1 LANIPRLLGAFMPER
16 TRSIDALRGIVMVL
30 MVLDHARDFFMGFGG
45 DPTNLA
51 TTTVPLF
58 LTRWITHYCAPTFML
73 LAGTAAYLHS
83 RKHGLDKTRR
93 FLLTRGLWLIFLELT
108 VVRFAWI
115 PDPSYHRSVLQV
127 IWALGWSMLA
137 LSLLSFLPMRGVVL
151 VGALIVLFHNLLDP
165 IDQRQLS
172 TSVQPVWDLLHEP
185 AALHFGAR
193 SVYVAYPI
201 LPWIGVMALGFGV
214 GKLFELP
221 AAKRQSLLLRLGLA
235 LIALFIALRGSNLY
249 GDPQPWTVPAR
260 TPIFTLFSWLNC
272 EKYPPSLAY
281 LLMTL
286 GPALLALRALEK
298 TSSNLLA
305 PFEIVGRVPLFFYIA
320 HLYLLRF
327 SAAPLAAL
335 RFGNSAFE
343 PPPSHAGSPGLGL
356 WAAYAAWVFA
366 LALLYPPCRWF
377 ARKKAASRSVWLSY
391 L

>member
-1 LANIPRLLGAFMPER
+1 LRHIPRLRDAGMLER

-30 MVLDHARDFFMGFGG
+30 MVLDHARDFFMGFSG

-58 LTRWITHYCAPTFML
+58 CTRWITHYCAPTFVL

-83 RKHGLDKTRR
+83 RKHGLSKTRR

-115 PDPSYHRSVLQV
+115 PDPFYLRSVLQV

-137 LSLLSFLPMRGVVL
+137 LSLLSFLPMRGVLL
-151 VGALIVLFHNLLDP
+151 VGALIAALHNLLDP
-165 IDQRQLS
+165 IDRRQLS
-172 TSVQPVWDLLHEP
+172 ANLEPIWDLLHEP
-185 AALHFGAR
+185 AALHLGAR
-193 SVYVAYPI
+193 TVYVAYPV
-201 LPWIGVMALGFGV
+201 LPWIGVMALGFCLGE
-214 GKLFELP
+214 LFELP
-221 AAKRQSLLLRLGLA
+221 AQKRQSLLLRLGLGFIFA
-235 LIALFIALRGSNLY
+235 FIAVRGSNLY
-249 GDPQPWTVPAR
+249 GDPQPWSVQAR
-260 TPIFTLFSWLNC
+260 GPVFTLFSWLNC

-281 LLMTL
+281 LLMTI

-298 TSSNLLA
+298 AGSRMLT
-305 PFEIVGRVPLFFYIA
+305 PFELVGRVPLFFYIA

-327 SAAPLAAL
+327 TAAPLAAL
-335 RFGNSAFE
+335 RFGRLAFE
-343 PPPSHAGSPGLGL
+343 PPPGHAGSPNLGL
-356 WAAYAAWVFA
+356 WAAYAAWAFA
-366 LALLYPPCRWF
+366 LALLYPLCRWY